1 MSAKDTDSQSR
12 YESPLVSRNA
22 SEAMVRLWSPQ
33 AKFTT
38 WRKIWLAIAESQQAL
53 GLPITDQ
60 QIQQMREHLEDIDF
74 ARAADYEKRLRH
86 DVMAHIHTFGDA
98 APAAKAIIHLGCTS
112 ATVGDNADLV
122 IMREGLKLIRDWL
135 ASVIDALGRFCL
147 QHKDMPCLS
156 YTHFQPA
163 QVTTVGKRATLW
175 CWDFVQ
181 DLHEIERLI
190 DNMHFRGI
198 KGTTGTQASFLDL
211 FEQDA
216 GKVDQ
221 LEQMVARKM
230 GFDKVEPV
238 TGQTYSRKTDVSVI
252 NALAQV
258 AISAH
263 KMCNDVRLLSGVGE
277 LSEPFESEQV
287 GSSAMPYKR
296 NPMRSE
302 RATGLARFVIS
313 LASSPMMT
321 AAEQWLERTLDD
333 SANRRLSL
341 PEAFLATDGILKIIT
356 NVASGLTVWPE
367 MVKARLDQDLPF
379 MATEVILM
387 AAVKA
392 GGNRQDLHE
401 QIRKHSLAAM
411 EQVKKFGRPNDFL
424 ARIKADSAFAAVTN
438 LDELVHPSRFVG
450 LSAQQTERFV
460 RQCVEPVRRKYA
472 EKLGMKA
479 ELNV

>member
-1 MSAKDTDSQSR
+1 MPVNADSHDR
-12 YESPLVSRNA
+12 YESPLVARNA
-22 SEAMVRLWSPQ
+22 SPAMVRLWSNQ
-33 AKFTT
+33 SKFST
-38 WRKIWLAIAESQQAL
+38 WRRIWLAIAESQKAL
-53 GLPITDQ
+53 GLPIRDE
-60 QIQQMREHLEDIDF
+60 QIAQMRDHLEDIDF
-74 ARAADYEKRLRH
+74 AKAAEYEKRLRH
-86 DVMAHIHTFGDA
+86 DVMAHIHTYGDA
-98 APAAKAIIHLGCTS
+98 APAAKGIIHLGCTS
-112 ATVGDNADLV
+112 ATIGDNADLV
-122 IMREGLKLIRDWL
+122 LLREGLKLIRDWL

-147 QHKDMPCLS
+147 QYKDLPCLS

-175 CWDFVQ
+175 CWDFVR
-181 DLHEIERLI
+181 DLHEIEQVI
-190 DNMHFRGI
+190 DNLHFRGI

-216 GKVDQ
+216 EKVDR
-221 LEQMVARKM
+221 LERMVAEKM
-230 GFDKVEPV
+230 GFDKIEPV
-238 TGQTYSRKTDVSVI
+238 TGQTYSRKTDIQVV

-258 AISAH
+258 AVSAH
-263 KMCNDVRLLSGVGE
+263 KMCNDIRILSGVGE

-341 PEAFLATDGILKIIT
+341 PEAFLATDGILKIIA
-356 NVASGLTVWPE
+356 NIAGGLTVWPE
-367 MVKARLDQDLPF
+367 MIQARLNQELPF
-379 MATEVILM
+379 MAVEVILM

-392 GGNRQDLHE
+392 GGDRQALHE
-401 QIRKHSLAAM
+401 RIRKHSLAAM

-424 ARIKADSAFAAVTN
+424 QRIQGDPAFAAVTN
-438 LDELVHPSRFVG
+438 LDELVQPSRFVG
-450 LSAQQTERFV
+450 LAPRQTERFV
-460 RQCVEPVRRKYA
+460 REQVEPVRRRYA

-479 ELNV
+479 ELHV

>member
-1 MSAKDTDSQSR
+1 MPQDAHNR

-33 AKFTT
+33 YKFTT
-38 WRKIWLAIAESQQAL
+38 WRRIWLALAESQKQL
-53 GLPITDQ
+53 GLAITDE
-60 QIQQMREHLEDIDF
+60 QIRQMRDHLEDIDF
-74 ARAADYEKRLRH
+74 AKAADYEKRLRH

-98 APAAKAIIHLGCTS
+98 APAAKGIIHLGATS

-122 IMREGLKLIRDWL
+122 IMREGLKLILSWL
-135 ASVIDALGRFCL
+135 VNVIDRLGTFAARW
-147 QHKDMPCLS
+147 KDLPCLS

-175 CWDFVQ
+175 CWDFVR
-181 DLHEIERLI
+181 DLQEVEAAI

-216 GKVDQ
+216 AKVDR
-221 LEQMVARKM
+221 LERLVAGKM
-230 GFDKVEPV
+230 GFEKIEPV
-238 TGQTYSRKTDVSVI
+238 TGQTYSRKTDITVL

-258 AISAH
+258 AVSAH
-263 KMCNDVRLLSGVGE
+263 KMCNDIRLLSGVGE
-277 LSEPFESEQV
+277 LSEPFETEQV

-302 RATGLARFVIS
+302 RATGLARFVMS
-313 LASSPMMT
+313 LSSNPMMT

-341 PEAFLATDGILKIIT
+341 PEAFLATDGILKILT
-356 NVASGLTVWPE
+356 NIASGLNVWPE

-392 GGNRQDLHE
+392 GGDRQDLHE
-401 QIRKHSLAAM
+401 RIRKHSLAAM
-411 EQVKKFGRPNDFL
+411 EQVKKFGRANDFL
-424 ARIKADSAFAAVTN
+424 FRLKADASFAKVTN
-438 LDELVHPSRFVG
+438 LEELVQPSRFVG
-450 LSAQQTERFV
+450 LSPQQTERFV
-460 RQCVEPVRRKYA
+460 REHVEPVRRKYA
-472 EKLGMKA
+472 DHLGLTA

>member
-1 MSAKDTDSQSR
+1 MSQDNHDR
-12 YESPLVSRNA
+12 YESPLVARNA

-33 AKFTT
+33 FKFHT
-38 WRKIWLAIAESQQAL
+38 WRRIWLALAEGQKDL

-60 QIQQMREHLEDIDF
+60 QVQQMREHLEDIDF
-74 ARAADYEKRLRH
+74 AKAAEYEKRLRH

-98 APAAKAIIHLGCTS
+98 APAAKPIIHLGATS

-122 IMREGLKLIRDWL
+122 IMREGLKLVLSWL
-135 ASVIDALGRFCL
+135 VNVVDALGTFATKW
-147 QHKDMPCLS
+147 KDLPCLS

-175 CWDFVQ
+175 CWDFVR
-181 DLHEIERLI
+181 DLQVVESVI

-216 GKVDQ
+216 EKVDQ
-221 LEQMVARKM
+221 LEALVAQKM
-230 GFDKVEPV
+230 GFEKIEPV
-238 TGQTYSRKTDVSVI
+238 TGQTYTRKTDIQVV

-258 AISAH
+258 AVSAH
-263 KMCNDVRLLSGVGE
+263 KMCNDIRLLSGVGE
-277 LSEPFESEQV
+277 LSEPFETDQV

-313 LASSPMMT
+313 LASSPLLT

-333 SANRRLSL
+333 SSNRRLVL
-341 PEAFLATDGILKIIT
+341 PEAFLATDGILKILT
-356 NVASGLTVWPE
+356 NVANGLNVWPE
-367 MVKARLDQDLPF
+367 MVKARLDQELPF
-379 MATEVILM
+379 MASEVILM

-401 QIRKHSLAAM
+401 GIRKHSLAAM
-411 EQVKKFGRPNDFL
+411 EQVKKFNRPNDFL
-424 ARIKADSAFAAVTN
+424 ARIKADGAFAAVSN
-438 LDELVHPSRFVG
+438 LDQLVHPSRFVG
-450 LSAQQTERFV
+450 LAPRQTERFV
-460 RQCVEPVRRKYA
+460 AQYVEPVRRKYA
-472 EKLGMKA
+472 KELGRKA

>member
-1 MSAKDTDSQSR
+1 MPQDNHDR

-22 SEAMVRLWSPQ
+22 SEAMVQIWSPQ
-33 AKFTT
+33 CKFST
-38 WRKIWLAIAESQQAL
+38 WRKIWLALAESQKQL

-60 QIQQMREHLEDIDF
+60 QVQQMREHLEDIDF
-74 ARAADYEKRLRH
+74 AKAADYEKRLRH
-86 DVMAHIHTFGDA
+86 DVMAHIHTYGDA
-98 APAAKAIIHLGCTS
+98 APAAKGIIHLGATS

-122 IMREGLKLIRDWL
+122 IMRAGLKLILSWL
-135 ASVIDALGRFCL
+135 VNVVDALGTFATKW
-147 QHKDMPCLS
+147 KDMPCLS

-175 CWDFVQ
+175 CWDFVR
-181 DLHEIERLI
+181 DLREIENVI
-190 DNMHFRGI
+190 DGMYFRGI

-216 GKVDQ
+216 AKVDQ
-221 LEQMVARKM
+221 LEALVARKM
-230 GFDKVEPV
+230 GFEKTEPV
-238 TGQTYSRKTDVSVI
+238 TGQTYSRKTDIQVV

-258 AISAH
+258 AVSAH
-263 KMCNDVRLLSGVGE
+263 KMCNDIRLLSGVGE
-277 LSEPFESEQV
+277 LSEPFETDQV

-313 LASSPMMT
+313 LSSSPLLT

-333 SANRRLSL
+333 SANRRLVL
-341 PEAFLATDGILKIIT
+341 PEAFLATDGILKILT
-356 NVASGLTVWPE
+356 NVAKGLNVWPE
-367 MVKARLDQDLPF
+367 MVKARLDQELPF

-401 QIRKHSLAAM
+401 RIRKHSLAAM
-411 EQVKKFGRPNDFL
+411 EQVKKFNRPNDFL
-424 ARIKADSAFAAVTN
+424 SRIETDGSFASVAN
-438 LDELVHPSRFVG
+438 LEQLVHPSRFVG
-450 LSAQQTERFV
+450 LAPQQTERFV
-460 RQCVEPVRRKYA
+460 REYVDPIRRKYA
-472 EKLGMKA
+472 DQLGLTA
-479 ELNV
+479 ELSV

>member
-1 MSAKDTDSQSR
+1 MPQDAHNR

-33 AKFTT
+33 YKFTT
-38 WRKIWLAIAESQQAL
+38 WRRIWLALAESQKQL
-53 GLPITDQ
+53 GLAITDE
-60 QIQQMREHLEDIDF
+60 QIRQMREHLEDIDF
-74 ARAADYEKRLRH
+74 AKAADYEKRLRH
-86 DVMAHIHTFGDA
+86 DVMAHIHSFGDA
-98 APAAKAIIHLGCTS
+98 APAARPIIHLGATS

-122 IMREGLKLIRDWL
+122 IMREGLKLILSWL
-135 ASVIDALGRFCL
+135 VNVIDRLGTFAIKW
-147 QHKDMPCLS
+147 KDLPCLS

-175 CWDFVQ
+175 CWDFVR
-181 DLHEIERLI
+181 DLQEVEAAI

-216 GKVDQ
+216 AKVDQ
-221 LEQMVARKM
+221 LERLVASKM
-230 GFDKVEPV
+230 GFEKIEPV
-238 TGQTYSRKTDVSVI
+238 TGQTYSRKTDITVL

-258 AISAH
+258 AVSAH
-263 KMCNDVRLLSGVGE
+263 KMCNDIRLLSGAGE

-296 NPMRSE
+296 NPMRCE
-302 RATGLARFVIS
+302 RATGLARFVMS
-313 LASSPMMT
+313 LAANPMMT

-341 PEAFLATDGILKIIT
+341 PEAFLATDGILKILT
-356 NVASGLTVWPE
+356 NVASGLNVWPE
-367 MVKARLDQDLPF
+367 MVKARLDQELPF

-392 GGNRQDLHE
+392 GGDRQDLHE
-401 QIRKHSLAAM
+401 RIRKHSLAAM
-411 EQVKKFGRPNDFL
+411 EQVKKFGRANDFL
-424 ARIKADSAFAAVTN
+424 FRIKADPSFAKVTN
-438 LDELVHPSRFVG
+438 LEELVQPARFVG
-450 LSAQQTERFV
+450 LSPQQTERFV
-460 RQCVEPVRRKYA
+460 REHVEPIRKKYA
-472 EKLGMKA
+472 DHLGLTA

>member
-1 MSAKDTDSQSR
+1 MPQDNYSR

-33 AKFTT
+33 YKFST
-38 WRKIWLAIAESQQAL
+38 WRKIWLALAESQKQL
-53 GLPITDQ
+53 GLPITDE
-60 QIQQMREHLEDIDF
+60 QIRQMREHLEDIDF
-74 ARAADYEKRLRH
+74 AKAADYEKRLRH

-98 APAAKAIIHLGCTS
+98 APAAKGIIHLGATS
-112 ATVGDNADLV
+112 ATVGDNADLI
-122 IMREGLKLIRDWL
+122 IMREGLQLILSWL
-135 ASVIDALGRFCL
+135 VNVIDALGQFASRY
-147 QHKDMPCLS
+147 KDLPCLS

-175 CWDFVQ
+175 CWDFVR
-181 DLHEIERLI
+181 DLAEVQSAI

-221 LEQMVARKM
+221 LENLVAAKM
-230 GFDKVEPV
+230 GFQKIEPV
-238 TGQTYSRKTDVSVI
+238 TGQTYSRKTDITVL
-252 NALAQV
+252 NALAQIAV
-258 AISAH
+258 SAH
-263 KMCNDVRLLSGVGE
+263 KMCNDIRLLSGVGE

-302 RATGLARFVIS
+302 RATGLARFVMS
-313 LASSPMMT
+313 LASNPLQT

-341 PEAFLATDGILKIIT
+341 PESFLATDGILLILT
-356 NVASGLTVWPE
+356 NVAKGLHVWPE
-367 MVKARLDQDLPF
+367 MVKARLDQELPF

-401 QIRKHSLAAM
+401 QIRQHSLAAM
-411 EQVKKFGRPNDFL
+411 EQVKKFGRANDFL
-424 ARIKADSAFAAVTN
+424 FRLKSDASFAKVTD
-438 LDELVHPSRFVG
+438 LEELVQPSRFIG
-450 LSAQQTERFV
+450 LAPQQTERFV
-460 RQCVEPVRRKYA
+460 REYVEPIRKKYVDH
-472 EKLGMKA
+472 LGLTA